1 MMNIK
6 EAQNKVNEYI
16 TKNVNGVITTIEAS
30 IIKAAEQGKIR
41 IEYVFEN
48 NTTQNAE
55 VQKRVTQVLNNAGYR
70 LRWMNNGSLEISWG
84 F

>member
-16 TKNVNGVITTIEAS
+16 NKNVNNVITTIES
-30 IIKAAEQGKIR
+30 FITKAAEQGKIR

-55 VQKRVTQVLNNAGYR
+55 VQKRVTQVLNNAGYHLR
-70 LRWMNNGSLEISWG
+70 LMNNGSLEISWG